1 MMKMVA
7 KHGTSTHVNVP
18 PPLIVMLDMF
28 VMVKL
33 VRVQNVPM
41 FHAMDGANVVV
52 IAIKARQAKKARG
65 TIAIATVVARVPRA
79 RRTN

>member
-1 MMKMVA
+1 MMKKVA

-41 FHAMDGANVVV
+41 FHAMEGANGRV
-52 IAIKARQAKKARG
+52 IAKKARQAKKVQG
-65 TIAIATVVARVPRA
+65 TIAIATVVAR
-79 RRTN
+79 